1 MLLSVSFLGVF
12 LAGII
17 LLFSSY
23 RKSKNAYLAAY
34 LLFSNLFSLTYWLI
48 FQSDSTTFSALFAIH
63 ITPFYFLTQPFLHL
77 YIISHQKS
85 FKFKAKN
92 YLLLI
97 PFFLV
102 FLNILPYVLIPFL
115 YKVQW
120 ANLFLKNPEVLYEA
134 KMLFLPYFYQ
144 SLIRPVFNLI
154 FIVFSAYTYFKLRKV
169 FEFPSAKFNERAFII
184 FLLIISGLLNL
195 LSFGL
200 IIHKVLLETFD
211 IDLVPIHDLRTAS
224 KVVGYL
230 YAAQNLLL
238 LFFPKILFEGIFNK
252 QNSIKPKADRLSKFD
267 FNISPEKF
275 KEIEHL
281 IQEYITSRPYL
292 TQGFSINSIS
302 QNIGIPVHQLSHYFN
317 DHLKTSFND
326 WKNHLRIEH
335 VVSEINDGK
344 HENFTLESLASSSGF
359 ASRANFNKAFLVVM
373 NQTPTE
379 YIRGLNLTKK

>member
-1 MLLSVSFLGVF
+1 MLLSVSFLGFF

-23 RKSKNAYLAAY
+23 RKNKNAYLAAY

-48 FQSDSTTFSALFAIH
+48 FQSDSSTFSALFAIH

-77 YIISHQKS
+77 YILSHQKS

-102 FLNILPYVLIPFL
+102 FLNVLPYFLIPFSD
-115 YKVQW
+115 KVQW

-134 KMLFLPYFYQ
+134 KTLFLPYFYQ

-154 FIVFSAYTYFKLRKV
+154 FIFFSVYTYFKLRNV
-169 FEFPSAKFNERAFII
+169 LEFPSAKFNERAFII
-184 FLLIISGLLNL
+184 FLLIISGVLNL
-195 LSFGL
+195 FSFGL

-211 IDLVPIHDLRTAS
+211 IDLVPIHDLSSAS

-230 YAAQNLLL
+230 HAAQNLLL
-238 LFFPKILFEGIFNK
+238 LFFPKILFEEIFYQ
-252 QNSIKPKADRLSKFD
+252 QNSVKPKTNRLSKSD
-267 FNISPEKF
+267 SNISPEKF
-275 KEIEHL
+275 KKIEQL

-292 TQGFSINSIS
+292 IQGFSINSIS
-302 QNIGIPVHQLSHYFN
+302 QNIEVPVHQLSHYFN
-317 DHLKTSFND
+317 DDLNMSFND
-326 WKNHLRIEH
+326 WKNKLRIEYI
-335 VVSEINDGK
+335 VSEINDGK
-344 HENFTLESLASSSGF
+344 HENFTLESMASSSGF

-373 NQTPTE
+373 NQTPKE
-379 YIRGLNLTKK
+379 YIKGLTIKKT